1 MKNIKKIISLIL
13 VTGLLMQSVSVFGG
27 VASTSAKPENEKPVL
42 SVEQATRK
50 AISNSSAIKNALD
63 SESLG
68 DENIRKATDALYGT
82 VTNMALVGAEIG
94 LMNAEMSRAL
104 NLQDIDAQKQNV
116 EYQITKYFNTI
127 ISAEKDVLL
136 FDESLEIVRK
146 DLAIA
151 NLKLTLGMISR
162 LDYDLAA
169 LDYDKVV
176 NARQTKLSAID
187 SAYRDLNSYMGENLD
202 KRFTLQLN
210 LTFKE
215 VGDINLNSYA
225 DEFVKNSL
233 TIKQIEN
240 AAKLAEYS
248 VDNYSTPFNPM
259 TGEIIDNASV
269 RSYEELVVSQ
279 NQALRALADTKKAV
293 RDAVIATY
301 SGLKD
306 MEIGIKVNEIDLE
319 KAKMQLVVMEKMLEL
334 GQVTKLDVAKL
345 EYDINSKELALE
357 KSKNSYTLTLAAFSN
372 PNLLLGMAA
381 SGGSSAGG
389 ADSSG
394 GASGS
399 AASSG
404 AGQSGQR

>member
-1 MKNIKKIISLIL
+1 MKPMKRIISLAIAAGIML
-13 VTGLLMQSVSVFGG
+13 QSITVFGAT
-27 VASTSAKPENEKPVL
+27 VSTSAKTETLRPEL
-42 SVEQATRK
+42 TIEQATKK
-50 AISNSSAIKNALD
+50 AIDNSSAIKNALD

-68 DENIRKATDALYGT
+68 DETLRKATDALYNT
-82 VTNMALVGAEIG
+82 TSNMALVGAEIG

-136 FDESLEIVRK
+136 FDESLEIVKK

-151 NLKLTLGMISR
+151 QLKLTLGMISQ
-162 LDYDLAA
+162 LDYNLAA

-187 SAYRDLNSYMGENLD
+187 SAYRDLNSYMGENLEQ
-202 KRFTLQLN
+202 RFTLQLN
-210 LTFKE
+210 LTYKE
-215 VGDINLNSYA
+215 VGAISLNTYA
-225 DEFVKNSL
+225 DQFVKDSL

-248 VDNYSTPFNPM
+248 VDNYSTPYNPL
-259 TGEIIDNASV
+259 TGVIIDNASV
-269 RSYEELVVSQ
+269 QSYEALVVSQ

-319 KAKMQLVVMEKMLEL
+319 KAKMQLPIMEKMLEL
-334 GQVTKLDVAKL
+334 GQVTKLEVAKL
-345 EYDINSKELALE
+345 KYDINSKELALE
-357 KSKNSYTLTLAAFSN
+357 KSKNTYTLTLTAFSN
-372 PNLLLGMAA
+372 PNLLLGMAS
-381 SGGSSAGG
+381 SGSGS
-389 ADSSG
+389 SSG
-394 GASGS
+394 GGQGG
-399 AASSG
+399 SG
-404 AGQSGQR
+404 AESQGSGAQGGQRQ